1 MLNIELLTRATN
13 LYLSNFDTINRQSAI
28 ETAFLSIN
36 ESVVE
41 LQTLKDLLKNQQP
54 NLSVANILSLCLS
67 ISSYTIEIKETIR
80 YLETHQR

>member
-13 LYLSNFDTINRQSAI
+13 LYLSNFDIIDRQSAM

-36 ESVVE
+36 ESIVE

-54 NLSVANILSLCLS
+54 NLNIANILSLCLS
-67 ISSYTIEIKETIR
+67 ISSYTIDIKETIR